1 MNIDLVDLGAVV
13 VLVIPLLILLAGLFA
28 DPLELELHA
37 PPRVLDWPLGVQE
50 EEPTRWRVE
59 AFTPPGRRDGLAGSA
74 FDTRRDDIDR
84 AARRLGS
91 KPVA

>member
-1 MNIDLVDLGAVV
+1 MNIDLADLGAVA
-13 VLVIPLLILLAGLFA
+13 VLLAPLLILVAGLFA

-50 EEPTRWRVE
+50 EEPTRWRIDAVSQ
-59 AFTPPGRRDGLAGSA
+59 PGRREAVAAQALDRPPNGL
-74 FDTRRDDIDR
+74 DR
-84 AARRLGS
+84 VPRPLGA

>member
-1 MNIDLVDLGAVV
+1 MNIDLVDLGAVALLV
-13 VLVIPLLILLAGLFA
+13 TPVLVLLAGLFA

-50 EEPTRWRVE
+50 EEPTHWRVDAIRPRE
-59 AFTPPGRRDGLAGSA
+59 ARDAIAASA
-74 FDTRRDDIDR
+74 SDARQDSVDR
-84 AARRLGS
+84 APRRLGS